1 MLSQKL
7 KNLIRKSG
15 GKYILI
21 ENDNPEFVV
30 MSWNDYEKN
39 APASK
44 EIRLLTEE
52 ELIDK
57 INTDIAMWRENRED
71 SREELVN
78 EIEKLEDIE
87 YI

>member
-7 KNLIRKSG
+7 KNLIRKTG
-15 GKYILI
+15 GKFILV

-30 MSWNDYEKN
+30 MSFDDYERNMALPK
-39 APASK
+39 AIQS
-44 EIRLLTEE
+44 LTEQ

-57 INTDIAMWRENRED
+57 INSDIAMWRENKGTAG
-71 SREELVN
+71 EEIVS

-87 YI
+87 YV